1 MDKLQVI
8 ENVKKL
14 IGEGETER
22 ALEQLVAALE
32 PEEQYEEL
40 YHAAIQAQSLFQ
52 RTKKDEGL
60 GIISF
65 DNAKLNYNQVINQ
78 VLNILDHLEEGKT
91 SFETTPKLV
100 SKNRTWL
107 YIGAGVLVIAVL
119 GIFALRNNNGS
130 KPDVVQ
136 NLDSCPA
143 YKTDSPFNVLL
154 FRYLTVGGTQ
164 NSLQTHK
171 LIQSRLG
178 ELRDQHQLNMDI
190 GIFNDKGD
198 NELLPVDVQTASNF
212 AEGCR
217 AKLVIFGTE
226 EPKTEG
232 AIITTRYKFL
242 DIGEQFQFVKLS
254 INERTQVDTVTSI
267 SSIGTSGEVTGNI
280 EQQLLQ
286 LLLGVVAYEAN
297 QIDQA
302 IDLLQTAAPVDSG
315 TFMLRNMVLAD
326 AYIKNG
332 QTESALTTYDQVL
345 VEHPNYNFALENRAA
360 LLYERG
366 DYLAAIQDYNT
377 RLENSPGDISTLT
390 QRGVAHLKAENLEEA
405 RQDLEKVRQEN
416 PEDSLVRGQLNL
428 VRQKLKEKQEVKE
441 EAEQELQQNPKDTKA
456 LIRKAEAT
464 KSLGDYE
471 ESIKTAEQLI
481 RQDPKNVRAY
491 TTLINIY
498 TNLNMPDKAEE
509 VRKKLLKNASKSK
522 IIKEAP
528 QIREFIRRDSIQK
541 LEQ

>member
-1 MDKLQVI
+1 
-8 ENVKKL
+8 
-14 IGEGETER
+14 
-22 ALEQLVAALE
+22 
-32 PEEQYEEL
+32 
-40 YHAAIQAQSLFQ
+40 
-52 RTKKDEGL
+52 TKKDEGL

-78 VLNILDHLEEGKT
+78 VLTIVDHLEEGKT
-91 SFETTPKLV
+91 SLNPVAPTLA
-100 SKNRTWL
+100 KNRTWL
-107 YIGAGVLVIAVL
+107 YVAAGVLAIVVVGFI
-119 GIFALRNNNGS
+119 ALRSINES

-136 NLDSCPA
+136 NLENCPTF
-143 YKTDSPFNVLL
+143 KNESPFNVLL
-154 FRYLTVGGTQ
+154 FRYLTVGGTP

-190 GIFNDKGD
+190 GVFNDMGN

-212 AEGCR
+212 AENCR

-226 EPKTEG
+226 EPKPDR

-242 DIGEQFQFVKLS
+242 NIGEQFQFVKLR

-267 SSIGTSGEVTGNI
+267 SSIGTSGEVTGDI

-297 QIDQA
+297 QIDRA
-302 IDLLQTAAPVDSG
+302 IGLLQTAEPVDSG

-326 AYIKNG
+326 AYIKSG
-332 QTESALTTYDQVL
+332 QTQAALSTYDQVL
-345 VEHPNYNFALENRAA
+345 TEHPQYNFALENRAA

-377 RLENSPGDISTLT
+377 RLENSPGDIGTLT

-405 RQDLEKVRQEN
+405 RQDLEKVQKEN
-416 PEDSLVRGQLNL
+416 PEDSV
-428 VRQKLKEKQEVKE
+428 VRQQLKIVRQRLEEKQEMKE
-441 EAEQELQQNPKDTKA
+441 DANQKLRENPRDTKA
-456 LIRKAEAT
+456 LIRKADAA

-481 RQDPKNVRAY
+481 RQDPKNVQAY
-491 TTLINIY
+491 TT
-498 TNLNMPDKAEE
+498 
-509 VRKKLLKNASKSK
+509 
-522 IIKEAP
+522 
-528 QIREFIRRDSIQK
+528 
-541 LEQ
+541 

>member
-1 MDKLQVI
+1 MDRLQVTG
-8 ENVKKL
+8 NVKKL
-14 IGEGETER
+14 ISEGETER
-22 ALEQLVAALE
+22 ALEHLVAALE

-40 YHAAIQAQSLFQ
+40 YHATIQAQSLFQ
-52 RTKKDEGL
+52 RTKKDESF

-78 VLNILDHLEEGKT
+78 VLIIVDHLEEGKT
-91 SFETTPKLV
+91 SFDTTPKITA
-100 SKNRTWL
+100 KNRTWL
-107 YIGAGVLVIAVL
+107 YAGAGVLVIVL
-119 GIFALRNNNGS
+119 IGIFVLRGINGS
-130 KPDVVQ
+130 EPDVVQ
-136 NLDSCPA
+136 NLENCPT
-143 YKTDSPFNVLL
+143 YKTESPFNVLL
-154 FRYLTVGGTQ
+154 FRYLTVGGAQT
-164 NSLQTHK
+164 SLQTHK

-178 ELRDQHQLNMDI
+178 ELRDQHELNMDI
-190 GIFNDKGD
+190 GVFNDMGN
-198 NELLPVDVQTASNF
+198 NELLPVDAQTASNF

-242 DIGEQFQFVKLS
+242 NVGEQFEFVKLR
-254 INERTQVDTVTSI
+254 INERTEVDTVTSI

-286 LLLGVVAYEAN
+286 LLLGVVAYESD

-302 IDLLQTAAPVDSG
+302 IDLLQTAEPIDSG

-326 AYIKNG
+326 AYIKSG
-332 QTESALTTYDQVL
+332 QPEAALTTYDQVL

-405 RQDLEKVRQEN
+405 RQDLEKVRQKN
-416 PEDSLVRGQLNL
+416 PEDSLVKEQLKV
-428 VRQKLKEKQEVKE
+428 VREKSDQKREVKE
-441 EAEQELQQNPKDTKA
+441 EAEQTLLRNPRDTKA
-456 LIRKAEAT
+456 LIKKADAA

-471 ESIKTAEQLI
+471 ESIKVAEQLI

-491 TTLINIY
+491 TTLIEIY
-498 TNLNMPDKAEE
+498 MALNLPEKAEE
-509 VRKKLLKNASKSK
+509 VKKRLLRNASKSK
-522 IIKEAP
+522 VIQESP
-528 QIREFIRRDSIQK
+528 QIKEFIRRDSIAVKKQ
-541 LEQ
+541 